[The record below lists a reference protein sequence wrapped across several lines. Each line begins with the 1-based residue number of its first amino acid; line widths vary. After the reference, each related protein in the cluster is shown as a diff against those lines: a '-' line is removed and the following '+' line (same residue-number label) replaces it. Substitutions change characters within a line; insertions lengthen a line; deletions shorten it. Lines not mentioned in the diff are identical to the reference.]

1 MSKEQLSE
9 LRQGMDN
16 GEVDILVCTTI
27 IETGID
33 VPNANTLIIED
44 ADRMGLSQLHQIRGR
59 VGRSSRKA
67 YAYFTYRRGGL
78 LSEIASKRLQAVR
91 EFTEFGSGFKIAMRD
106 LELRGAG
113 NLLGAE
119 QSGCMEA
126 VGYDLYIKIL
136 EDAVNAEKGIYVPS
150 VRDCLIDINVNAY
163 IADAYIPSSQQRI
176 DVYRKI
182 AHLESADERD
192 DLLDELSDRYGE
204 LPAPVSNLVDISLLR
219 NAASLLGFASVEQK
233 GALLSFFS
241 DAPDMERIAA
251 LAMLPELRGRITASG
266 GKRSHFSYRLEKGEN
281 SLTAARRV
289 LELYTKLS
297 QKGIDKSEELRYNNL

>member
-1 MSKEQLSE
+1 M
-9 LRQGMDN
+9 
-16 GEVDILVCTTI
+16 
-27 IETGID
+27 
-33 VPNANTLIIED
+33 
-44 ADRMGLSQLHQIRGR
+44 
-59 VGRSSRKA
+59 
-67 YAYFTYRRGGL
+67 
-78 LSEIASKRLQAVR
+78 
-91 EFTEFGSGFKIAMRD
+91 
-106 LELRGAG
+106 
-113 NLLGAE
+113 
-119 QSGCMEA
+119 
-126 VGYDLYIKIL
+126 
-136 EDAVNAEKGIYVPS
+136 
-150 VRDCLIDINVNAY
+150 
-163 IADAYIPSSQQRI
+163 
-176 DVYRKI
+176 
-182 AHLESADERD
+182 HLESADERD